1 MNFRY
6 GLLLPAMLVVLLFVG
21 SASAKLSLCPD
32 IPPPPYNPKSPQE
45 DIVKVEAFLTPPSV
59 PAPLSS
65 GTRAGVV
72 GYFLTVRVTFAA
84 ATPPTGQVIN
94 IIVTELQ
101 GNPPTEVAILCG
113 GGHGLAMTT
122 YELSG
127 FSSTSTPNIA
137 VYAWLGPV
145 PGTDRAPN
153 TGSYP
158 ITSLSAAAPNDFY
171 DPEGAVGGVVMPT
184 NTLAVLAPYIALAGL
199 IVAVSA
205 VVVVKKRRD

>member
-1 MNFRY
+1 MLVA
-6 GLLLPAMLVVLLFVG
+6 LLLVG
-21 SASAKLSLCPD
+21 SASATPSLCPP
-32 IPPPPYNPKSPQE
+32 IPSPPYNPKSPQE
-45 DIVKVEAFLTPPSV
+45 DIVKVEAFLAKPSV

-65 GTRAGVV
+65 ETRAGVV

-101 GNPPTEVAILCG
+101 GNTPTEVAILCG
-113 GGHGLAMTT
+113 GGHGSAMTT

-153 TGSYP
+153 IGSYP
-158 ITSLSAAAPNDFY
+158 IMSLSAAAPDLFY
-171 DPEGAVGGVVMPT
+171 DPEPAPVGGVVMPI
-184 NTLAVLAPYIALAGL
+184 NTLAILAPYLALAGL
-199 IVAVSA
+199 VAAVSI
-205 VVVVKKRRD
+205 VVAVKKRRD